1 MPDKLDNSQQI
12 YSATYSNVPVF
23 EFVTSEGPIMRRKH
37 DSWINATHI
46 LKIAK
51 FPKAKRTRIL
61 EKDVQTGTHEKV
73 QGGYGKYQGTYVPL
87 NIGLDIAKSFDVYD
101 VLKPIFDFEYIE
113 GKSETPPPAP
123 KHSHASASNVAR
135 RQAEAAAAAA
145 NDSDRPSKRIKTS
158 TAKAQLM
165 NDDDKPKKRGR
176 PKRVSLSNSIVK
188 PPRLHQ
194 NKTTSILES
203 GPSIGTFTAG
213 KSESF
218 SHPSLI
224 RQDTEQD
231 VLQVMAN
238 NMNVKNEDLELV
250 ERSSDDDDDDDDSGN
265 LNASLSQRINYPN
278 QKHLGVNNRGN
289 HPFYTAG
296 PPGYLK
302 NEQEEEE
309 LMTVRELFGTPRDSF
324 ERIVQ
329 QHNNSQGIL
338 NSNIRSFN
346 YSQLNNH
353 LQIQQGHPATAST
366 QQIHHL
372 PSINGGNIGIAQDL
386 LQYHH
391 NSTNNED
398 FIYADYFKSLLNF
411 LSEDNLSNNNAN
423 QNTAGNNGVIKV
435 RLNSIGIPEKLLN
448 PPQPLSKININ
459 QPIDNDGNTLFH
471 WACSMGNI
479 VIIEFLLSIFSNFI
493 NPEIKNFQGETPLMF
508 LVKFINSY
516 QLKNFENLLDLL
528 FDSILSIDN
537 NGKTVL
543 HHIASVD
550 GSDKFSTLKNDKA
563 QSNKTL
569 KKNRERFSRY
579 YMETIFKKI
588 IEFQEFQFKS
598 NDNEK
603 KLNLNLE
610 DKQQLIEKFI
620 NHQDNDGNTAFH
632 IICYNLNKKCIKVFI
647 NYHRYINFSLRN
659 SVNYTV
665 EDYLASHNYVLRL
678 DTSHDEGKPE
688 DKGKKLENSPV
699 KQEHRAL
706 KSKSMVMVPSDSSG
720 KTINGR
726 ANPDIG
732 AINTMSTAS
741 FESQL
746 YYSKLA
752 INLQNST
759 ANMITEKLTE
769 LSFIIDKELR
779 EQDEKMLNFLKYLK
793 YVNREKLRSQKSILK
808 LFKLDYLIDEDS
820 KEKSEEASEY
830 PQLDI
835 NLEEVTEIAT
845 QRDEDELAPLA
856 AAAAPEDDDDDDSDD
871 DYGGKSEGSL
881 VYIDN
886 TRDELIQEEIDRLVN
901 DLSFQYLTR
910 KEELGRR
917 MVEHNRLSEQLT
929 RRAIA
934 TAAESE
940 VTDKQ
945 PPAELAVQL
954 QREIVQRRELARA
967 LTARRAEVPVL
978 RADRPKDEGKEN
990 QREGKPPRSII
1001 EEYSPHDRLYK
1012 YCKLISSCCGM
1023 NINEVEHSIDLIE
1036 QSLSKSLSK

>member
-1 MPDKLDNSQQI
+1 MPDTLDNSQQI

-23 EFVTSEGPIMRRKH
+23 EFVTPEGPIMRRKH

-61 EKDVQTGTHEKV
+61 EKDVQIGIHEKV

-87 NIGLDIAKSFDVYD
+87 SIGKDIAKSFDVYD
-101 VLKPIFDFEYIE
+101 VLQPIFDFEYIE
-113 GKSETPPPAP
+113 GKSATPPPAP

-145 NDSDRPSKRIKTS
+145 NDSDRPIKRIKTS
-158 TAKAQLM
+158 TAKAQLLN

-176 PKRVSLSNSIVK
+176 PKRVTLSNSIVN
-188 PPRLHQ
+188 PPRLQQ
-194 NKTTSILES
+194 NKTTSMLES
-203 GPSIGTFTAG
+203 GPSIGTFTSN

-218 SHPSLI
+218 SHPSII

-238 NMNVKNEDLELV
+238 NMNVKNEDLELA
-250 ERSSDDDDDDDDSGN
+250 ERSSDDDYDHDVRKTGRQNSFN
-265 LNASLSQRINYPN
+265 RRINYPT
-278 QKHLGVNNRGN
+278 QLGANNRGN
-289 HPFYTAG
+289 GIHPFYATASA
-296 PPGYLK
+296 YLK

-329 QHNNSQGIL
+329 QHNNSHGLL
-338 NSNIRSFN
+338 NSNLRSFN
-346 YSQLNNH
+346 YPQPQQSHTSSQ
-353 LQIQQGHPATAST
+353 QIQ
-366 QQIHHL
+366 HL
-372 PSINGGNIGIAQDL
+372 PSIGGGNIGIAQDL

-398 FIYADYFKSLLNF
+398 FVYADYFKNLLNF
-411 LSEDNLSNNNAN
+411 LSEDNLNNNN
-423 QNTAGNNGVIKV
+423 MNTNTNGIIKV
-435 RLNSIGIPEKLLN
+435 RLNSIGVPERLLT

-471 WACSMGNI
+471 WACSMGNV
-479 VIIEFLLSIFSNFI
+479 VIIEFVLSIFSNFI
-493 NPEIKNFQGETPLMF
+493 NPELKNFRGETPLMF
-508 LVKFINSY
+508 LVKFINSF
-516 QLKNFENLLDLL
+516 QLRNFDTLLDIL
-528 FDSILSIDN
+528 FDSLLSIDN

-543 HHIASVD
+543 HHIASIE
-550 GSDKFSTLKNDKA
+550 SHDKFSSKKNEKGE
-563 QSNKTL
+563 SNKAL

-588 IEFQEFQFKS
+588 IEFQEFRFES
-598 NDNEK
+598 NDEEK
-603 KLNLNLE
+603 KTNLNLE

-647 NYHRYINFSLRN
+647 SYHKYINFSLRN

-678 DTSHDEGKPE
+678 DTSSEELKSE
-688 DKGKKLENSPV
+688 TKGKKIGTLPMQNKAE
-699 KQEHRAL
+699 
-706 KSKSMVMVPSDSSG
+706 SKSMVMVPSDSSG

-726 ANPDIG
+726 ANLDVG
-732 AINTMSTAS
+732 ATNTISTSS

-752 INLQNST
+752 INLQNNT
-759 ANMITEKLTE
+759 ANLITEKLTE

-779 EQDEKMLNFLKYLK
+779 EQDERLLNFLKYLK
-793 YVNREKLRSQKSILK
+793 YVNGEKLRSQKNILK
-808 LFKLDYLIDEDS
+808 LFKLDYLIDDDS
-820 KEKSEEASEY
+820 KTKGEENHELEAAN
-830 PQLDI
+830 I
-835 NLEEVTEIAT
+835 EEVTEIAT
-845 QRDEDELAPLA
+845 QRDEPETQQ
-856 AAAAPEDDDDDDSDD
+856 EDDEDDDSDD
-871 DYGGKSEGSL
+871 SLGYGGKSEGSL

-910 KEELGRR
+910 KEELREKL
-917 MVEHNRLSEQLT
+917 VDFNRLNEKLT
-929 RRAIA
+929 RQAILNEPE
-934 TAAESE
+934 TDSE
-940 VTDKQ
+940 DKQ
-945 PPAELAVQL
+945 SANELAIQL
-954 QREIVQRRELARA
+954 QKEILQRQSLAKSLTQKRINVPIMVQQDKR
-967 LTARRAEVPVL
+967 
-978 RADRPKDEGKEN
+978 KDEFKEN
-990 QREGKPPRSII
+990 NTEGDAKVPKSII
-1001 EEYSPHDRLYK
+1001 EEYSPDDKLSK

-1023 NINEVEHSIDLIE
+1023 NINEVETSIDLIE
-1036 QSLSKSLSK
+1036 QSLLKSNQLTRTFSEVETHQ